1 MAQDLNTFSESWH
14 RVANQRIHLRSNVRV
29 RRQHYRGERWYVLE
43 NPLNNQYFRLRP
55 EAYEFIARLRPDQT
69 VEQVWHAS
77 LKVIQ
82 SIPLVR
88 MRSFACSHSFTSR
101 GCSITKSLRIVPNY
115 SAALK
120 NGVSENLNPSFS
132 T

>member
-77 LKVIQ
+77 LESHPEHTPGQDAVIRLLSQ
-82 SIPLVR
+82 LYLSGLLHYEKPEDL
-88 MRSFACSHSFTSR
+88 
-101 GCSITKSLRIVPNY
+101 SLIHI
-115 SAALK
+115 
-120 NGVSENLNPSFS
+120 
-132 T
+132 